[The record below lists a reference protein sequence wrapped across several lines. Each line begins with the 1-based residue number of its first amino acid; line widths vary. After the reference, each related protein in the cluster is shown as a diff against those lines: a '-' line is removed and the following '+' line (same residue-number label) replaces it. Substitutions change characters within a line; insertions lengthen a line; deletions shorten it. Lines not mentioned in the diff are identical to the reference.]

1 MRRKFLVEKADKANR
16 IRLLFEQFD
25 QDNSGSVSVD
35 EAKAVLRKIDI
46 PEEEVESLVA
56 IHDRNKDGELQYEE
70 FVTFLLH
77 S

>member
-1 MRRKFLVEKADKANR
+1 M
-16 IRLLFEQFD
+16 FEQFD
-25 QDNSGSVSVD
+25 QDNSGSVSLD

-46 PEEEVESLVA
+46 PEAEVESLLA

-70 FVTFLLH
+70 FVTFLLL